1 MKFMKDFKR
10 IDELVNS
17 SHSRM
22 AEISKPVAELHQRM
36 ALGSKDFLQTLEALK
51 ESRDRWQKL
60 VGGNSFNPRELK
72 TMSEQLR
79 DLSQPIWQVPIQ
91 KRSNIERIA
100 NRVNEVCDKVASLPE
115 TERDEQLHDVQDE
128 AIAMHNDVIATMAE
142 ELPGRLESLKAEIIG
157 VRKSQIEETGKLLT
171 AISDLKTISEKAAET
186 AAQQLEIAQ
195 NQCELAK
202 NQSASADRKAKWAI
216 IVTFVFSAL
225 SLIVAVISCVIA
237 HHDAV
242 RAEEEGLNVASA
254 VTNQT
259 KEVLSGMMGLR
270 KAMRGR

>member
-36 ALGSKDFLQTLEALK
+36 ASGSKDFLQTLEALK

-60 VGGNSFNPRELK
+60 VGGNSFLPPELK
-72 TMSEQLR
+72 AMSEQLR
-79 DLSQPIWQVPIQ
+79 DLSRPIWQVPIQ
-91 KRSNIERIA
+91 KRSTIERVA
-100 NRVNEVCDKVASLPE
+100 NQVEKVCNKVALLPE
-115 TERDEQLHDVQDE
+115 AERNKQLQDVQTE
-128 AIAMHNDVIATMAE
+128 AIAMHNDVIATMVE
-142 ELPGRLESLKAEIIG
+142 ELPERLESLKAEIIG

-186 AAQQLEIAQ
+186 AAQQLEITQ
-195 NQCELAK
+195 NQCGLAK
-202 NQSASADRKAKWAI
+202 SQSASADRKAKCAI
-216 IVTFVFSAL
+216 IVTCCFSVA
-225 SLIVAVISCVIA
+225 SLIVAIISLTIA
-237 HHDAV
+237 HCDAV
-242 RAEEEGLNVASA
+242 RAEKKGPSVASA
-254 VTNQT
+254 ITNQT